1 MKHFRAEALLSVQH
15 QALMASAPRAD
26 RAARKFE
33 DAMCGV
39 PHRVLF
45 AAPGRGRRPKRS
57 VKVSVAK

>member
-1 MKHFRAEALLSVQH
+1 MTVPYATSLKPA
-15 QALMASAPRAD
+15 APPAD
-26 RAARKFE
+26 RVVE

-57 VKVSVAK
+57 LKVSYAK